1 MSHFG
6 HLVEIWP
13 KHHVFYRVLDGYE
26 STRFDQALAARAGV
40 AMTIFT
46 DRELEF
52 LAGLR
57 TNWGKLYL
65 REVARLLNGA
75 DNKCA
80 GPNVLR
86 TSGNEDAKVIHI

>member
-1 MSHFG
+1 
-6 HLVEIWP
+6 
-13 KHHVFYRVLDGYE
+13 
-26 STRFDQALAARAGV
+26 
-40 AMTIFT
+40 MTIFT

-52 LAGLR
+52 LIGLR

-80 GPNVLR
+80 CPNVLR
-86 TSGNEDAKVIHI
+86 TSSTEDPNVVNI